1 MSPARDAGPET
12 SERYEAPWLRET
24 SDDELELGAVTPPG
38 RAEVPTG
45 PRLHRLVSAAAIVV
59 VTAIAS
65 AVLVAA
71 PTATALGIAGLL
83 VVGVLMVRL
92 PWTVLCYVAVEP
104 FGDLIGASVPGGVKV
119 VGLLLFAAWL
129 VRILVDRRPVALR
142 HPVLVWAG
150 LLATAVLASFTVS
163 FNGAAG
169 IEVAGRYASYLAV
182 LVVLVD
188 TMRTSLPPRRV
199 AMVFLASCSAA
210 SVVGLVTFFTEGGRA
225 HGPMDDA
232 NDFAFYLVCAL
243 PFALLLWREGGRR
256 RWLGALAIV
265 LLAVGIAA
273 TFSRG
278 AMLGVAAMLVVAL
291 VLGLV
296 RWRDV
301 GLGLAAV
308 AVALGVVAVSA
319 PDLVER
325 SLAEKEFVADSNVE
339 SRYTSWTLAAEMTVD
354 HPFLGTGPGGF
365 RTEFA
370 AYDLGRSSNPVHLDV
385 VHQMYLDVS
394 SELGLLGLAAF
405 VGLLGAGAIG
415 AWRGRSS
422 SEPGADPGLATAVC
436 VALVGT
442 LVAATFLSEQYYLP
456 IWLLVALGAALDR
469 WRPAATRPHASTRR
483 GA

>member
-1 MSPARDAGPET
+1 MVSRAPGDTSPDARF
-12 SERYEAPWLRET
+12 EAPWLRET
-24 SDDELELGAVTPPG
+24 SVLDLETVADPEPEPERLEPL
-38 RAEVPTG
+38 TG
-45 PRLHRLVSAAAIVV
+45 PRLHRRISIAVITA
-59 VTAIAS
+59 VTAVASIA
-65 AVLVAA
+65 LVAA
-71 PTATALGIAGLL
+71 PTQTAAGIVGLL

-104 FGDLIGASVPGGVKV
+104 FGDLIGAAVPGGVRL

-142 HPVLVWAG
+142 HPALVCAG
-150 LLATAVLASFTVS
+150 LLATVVLASATVNP
-163 FNGAAG
+163 NGAAG
-169 IEVAGRYASYLAV
+169 FEVAGRYASYLAV

-188 TMRTSLPPRRV
+188 TMRTSLPARRV
-199 AMVFLASCSAA
+199 AMVFLASSTAA
-210 SVVGLVTFFTEGGRA
+210 AVVGLAIFLIDGGRA

-243 PFALLLWREGGRR
+243 PFALLLWREGGRP
-256 RWLGALAIV
+256 RWLGALAVVI
-265 LLAVGIAA
+265 LMVGIVA

-278 AMLGVAAMLVVAL
+278 ALLGVAAMLVVAL
-291 VLGLV
+291 LLGLV

-301 GLGLAAV
+301 GIGVAAV
-308 AVALGVVAVSA
+308 AIALGVVVVSA
-319 PDLVER
+319 PDLVQR
-325 SLAEKEFVADSNVE
+325 SVAEKEFVAEANVE

-370 AYDLGRSSNPVHLDV
+370 SYDLGRSSNPVHLDV

-405 VGLLGAGAIG
+405 LGVVGTGAVA
-415 AWRGRSS
+415 AWRGRTST
-422 SEPGADPGLATAVC
+422 ERGADPGLATAVC

-456 IWLLVALGAALDR
+456 IWLLVALGASLDR
-469 WRPAATRPHASTRR
+469 WHGPARR
-483 GA
+483 SGPVV